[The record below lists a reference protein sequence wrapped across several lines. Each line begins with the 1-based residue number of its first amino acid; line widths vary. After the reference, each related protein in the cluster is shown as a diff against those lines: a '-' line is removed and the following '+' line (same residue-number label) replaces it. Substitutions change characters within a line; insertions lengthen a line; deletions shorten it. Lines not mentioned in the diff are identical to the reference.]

1 MAAGPCCRDSM
12 SIPQSIPHPCH
23 GSVHTQQGHSSWE
36 VATAKSSSVI
46 PCPGNTLPWGE
57 RKSGGTR
64 GTHLEVGVFP
74 KAGDVAVF
82 HLANPAAASRTRGRM
97 TGTGTSVLEKGWGF
111 AWLHSGDAR
120 YQIPPREPC
129 VGFWAAPEWSSPSE
143 KPLPGASRAYEGS
156 RLHPSPPAPARA
168 CHYQHFSC
176 TKKSTNFLIVS
187 CWS

>member
-1 MAAGPCCRDSM
+1 MAAGPCCRDGS

-23 GSVHTQQGHSSWE
+23 GSVHTQRGHSSWE
-36 VATAKSSSVI
+36 VAAAKSSSVI

-57 RKSGGTR
+57 RKFGGTR

-74 KAGDVAVF
+74 RAGGQGCVPPCKPCSCPSHPGQDDGHRYQCA
-82 HLANPAAASRTRGRM
+82 GGGM
-97 TGTGTSVLEKGWGF
+97 GI

-120 YQIPPREPC
+120 YQIPPREPYA
-129 VGFWAAPEWSSPSE
+129 GFWAAPEWSSPSE
-143 KPLPGASRAYEGS
+143 KPLPGASRGYEGS